1 MKTAFLITAR
11 LKSTRLP
18 KKILLE
24 VAGKPLIV
32 HMLDRIKRA
41 LTIDKIIICTST
53 NPQDD
58 PLEEIAGQEQVSCF
72 RGSEE
77 DVLVRLLEAAQS
89 HGLKYFANITADCPM
104 MDPLLIDRAVLEYQ
118 KADVDLLKYDDSNA
132 DLPFNCYLI
141 KVSAL
146 EKVCLQK
153 EETDT
158 EDWVKHFTL
167 NPDLKI
173 SSIDVEDKYRHKT
186 LKTSL
191 DYPEDYE
198 FIKHVFSELYRQD
211 TVFSIL
217 EIIDLVKR
225 RPDILNINAN
235 SELTRRWRQHQQRFQ
250 KGFVKQ

>member
-1 MKTAFLITAR
+1 MKTAFFITAR

-89 HGLKYFANITADCPM
+89 HDLKYFANITADCQM

-146 EKVCLQK
+146 EKVCQQK
-153 EETDT
+153 KEIDT
-158 EDWVKHFTL
+158 EVWLKYFTS
-167 NPDLKI
+167 NTFLKI
-173 SSIDVEDKYRHKT
+173 RNIDIEDEYRHKT

-191 DYPEDYE
+191 DYPEDYK
-198 FIKHVFSELYRQD
+198 FIKYVFAELHQHG
-211 TVFSIL
+211 TTFSML
-217 EIIDLVKR
+217 DIIDLVKK
-225 RPDILNINAN
+225 RPDILSINAN
-235 SELTRRWRQHQQRFQ
+235 ANLTRRWLHHRQTSQ
-250 KGFVKQ
+250 KRIIK

>member
-1 MKTAFLITAR
+1 M
-11 LKSTRLP
+11 
-18 KKILLE
+18 
-24 VAGKPLIV
+24 
-32 HMLDRIKRA
+32 
-41 LTIDKIIICTST
+41 
-53 NPQDD
+53 
-58 PLEEIAGQEQVSCF
+58 
-72 RGSEE
+72 
-77 DVLVRLLEAAQS
+77 
-89 HGLKYFANITADCPM
+89 
-104 MDPLLIDRAVLEYQ
+104 
-118 KADVDLLKYDDSNA
+118 LKYDDSNA
-132 DLPFNCYLI
+132 DLSFNCYLI

-158 EDWVKHFTL
+158 EDWVKHFTS

-217 EIIDLVKR
+217 EIIDLVEK

-235 SELTRRWRQHQQRFQ
+235 SELTKRWLDHRQSTQESII
-250 KGFVKQ
+250 K

>member
-146 EKVCLQK
+146 EKVCQQK
-153 EETDT
+153 KETDT
-158 EDWVKHFTL
+158 EVWLKYFTANADL
-167 NPDLKI
+167 NILNL
-173 SSIDVEDKYRHKT
+173 DVEDHYRHKI

-198 FIKHVFSELYRQD
+198 FIKCVFSALYQPD
-211 TVFSIL
+211 TIFSML
-217 EIIDLVKR
+217 DIIDLVKR

-235 SELTRRWRQHQQRFQ
+235 VDLTKRWLQHRQTLLQGAI
-250 KGFVKQ
+250 K

>member
-146 EKVCLQK
+146 EKVCQQK
-153 EETDT
+153 KEADT
-158 EDWVKHFTL
+158 EVWLRHFTS
-167 NPDLKI
+167 NPGFKVK
-173 SSIDVEDKYRHKT
+173 SIYVKDEYRHKT

-198 FIKHVFSELYRQD
+198 FMKCVFSELHKPD
-211 TVFSIL
+211 TLFSIL
-217 EIIDLVKR
+217 DVIDLVKR
-225 RPDILNINAN
+225 KPEILNINAN
-235 SELTRRWRQHQQRFQ
+235 KDLTIRWLRHWEDLK
-250 KGFVKQ
+250 KGAEI

>member
-32 HMLDRIKRA
+32 HMLDRIKNA
-41 LTIDKIIICTST
+41 TSIDKIIICTST

-89 HGLKYFANITADCPM
+89 HGLKCFANITADCPM
-104 MDPLLIDRAVLEYQ
+104 MDPKLIDRAVMEYQ
-118 KADVDLLKYDDSNA
+118 TSDADLLMYEDSNN
-132 DLPFNCYLI
+132 DIPFGCYMI
-141 KVSAL
+141 KVTAL
-146 EKVCLQK
+146 EKVCQQK
-153 EETDT
+153 KETDT
-158 EDWVKHFTL
+158 EDWDKHFTS

-173 SSIDVEDKYRHKT
+173 CSIDVEDKYRHKT

-211 TVFSIL
+211 SVFSIL

>member
-11 LKSTRLP
+11 LKSTRLQ

-77 DVLVRLLEAAQS
+77 DVLVRLMEAAQS
-89 HGLKYFANITADCPM
+89 YGLKYFANITADCPM

-118 KADVDLLKYDDSNA
+118 KADVDLLK
-132 DLPFNCYLI
+132 
-141 KVSAL
+141 
-146 EKVCLQK
+146 
-153 EETDT
+153 
-158 EDWVKHFTL
+158 
-167 NPDLKI
+167 
-173 SSIDVEDKYRHKT
+173 
-186 LKTSL
+186 
-191 DYPEDYE
+191 
-198 FIKHVFSELYRQD
+198 
-211 TVFSIL
+211 
-217 EIIDLVKR
+217 
-225 RPDILNINAN
+225 
-235 SELTRRWRQHQQRFQ
+235 
-250 KGFVKQ
+250 

>member
-24 VAGKPLIV
+24 VQGKPLIV
-32 HMLDRIKRA
+32 HMLDRIKHA
-41 LTIDKIIICTST
+41 KSIDKIIICTST

-58 PLEEIAGQEQVSCF
+58 PLEKIAAQENVFCF
-72 RGSEE
+72 RGSED
-77 DVLVRLLEAAQS
+77 DVLKRLLKAAKC
-89 HGLKYFANITADCPM
+89 HDLKHFANITADCPM
-104 MDPLLIDRAVLEYQ
+104 MDPKLIDRAVMEYQ
-118 KADVDLLKYDDSNA
+118 TSDADLLMYEDSNN
-132 DLPFNCYLI
+132 DIPFGCYMI
-141 KVSAL
+141 KVTAL
-146 EKVCLQK
+146 EKVCQQK
-153 EETDT
+153 KETDT
-158 EDWVKHFTL
+158 EDWDKHFTS

-235 SELTRRWRQHQQRFQ
+235 SELTRRWLYHRQTSQ
-250 KGFVKQ
+250 KSIIK

>member
-146 EKVCLQK
+146 EKVCQQK
-153 EETDT
+153 KETDT
-158 EDWVKHFTL
+158 EIWLKYFTANADL
-167 NPDLKI
+167 NILNL
-173 SSIDVEDKYRHKT
+173 DVEDHYRHKI

-198 FIKHVFSELYRQD
+198 FIKCVFAELHQHG
-211 TVFSIL
+211 TTFSML
-217 EIIDLVKR
+217 DIIDLVKK
-225 RPDILNINAN
+225 RPDILSINAN
-235 SELTRRWRQHQQRFQ
+235 ANLTRRWLHHRQTSQ
-250 KGFVKQ
+250 KSIIK

>member
-32 HMLDRIKRA
+32 HMLDRIKNA
-41 LTIDKIIICTST
+41 MSIDKIIICTST

-77 DVLVRLLEAAQS
+77 DVLVRLSEAAQS

-104 MDPLLIDRAVLEYQ
+104 MDPVLIDRAVMEYQ
-118 KADVDLLKYDDSNA
+118 KTDVDLLKFDDSND
-132 DLPFNCYLI
+132 DLPFCCYVV

-146 EKVCLQK
+146 EQVCLHK
-153 EETDT
+153 KETDT
-158 EDWVKHFTL
+158 EVWLKFFTSNL
-167 NPDLKI
+167 EINI
-173 SSIDVEDKYRHKT
+173 QNIVVEDEYKHKT

-191 DYPEDYE
+191 DYPEDYK
-198 FIKHVFSELYRQD
+198 FIKHVFSELYRQY
-211 TVFSIL
+211 TVYSIL

-225 RPDILNINAN
+225 RPGILNINAN
-235 SELTRRWRQHQQRFQ
+235 PELTRRWKSHFRQASLL
-250 KGFVKQ
+250 

>member
-1 MKTAFLITAR
+1 MLSDVAGRFL
-11 LKSTRLP
+11 
-18 KKILLE
+18 ILLE

-32 HMLDRIKRA
+32 HMLDRIKYA
-41 LTIDKIIICTST
+41 TSIDKIIICTST

-58 PLEEIAGQEQVSCF
+58 PLEKIAAQENVFCY
-72 RGSEE
+72 RGSED
-77 DVLVRLLEAAQS
+77 DVLARLLEAAKS
-89 HGLKYFANITADCPM
+89 HDLKHFANYTADCPM
-104 MDPLLIDRAVLEYQ
+104 MDPKLIDQAVMKYQ
-118 KADVDLLKYDDSNA
+118 NSDADLLMYDDSNN
-132 DLPFNCYLI
+132 DIPFGCYMI
-141 KVSAL
+141 KVTAL
-146 EKVCLQK
+146 EKVCQQK
-153 EETDT
+153 KETDT
-158 EDWVKHFTL
+158 EDWDIHFTS
-167 NPDLKI
+167 NPDLKIMKI
-173 SSIDVEDKYRHKT
+173 SSIDVEDKYLHKT

>member
-1 MKTAFLITAR
+1 
-11 LKSTRLP
+11 
-18 KKILLE
+18 
-24 VAGKPLIV
+24 
-32 HMLDRIKRA
+32 MLDRIKRA

-104 MDPLLIDRAVLEYQ
+104 MDPLLIDRTVMEYQ
-118 KADVDLLKYDDSNA
+118 KTDVDLLKFDDSND
-132 DLPFNCYLI
+132 DLPFCCYVV

-146 EKVCLQK
+146 EQVCLHK
-153 EETDT
+153 KETDT
-158 EDWVKHFTL
+158 EVWLKHF
-167 NPDLKI
+167 NSNSFLKI
-173 SSIDVEDKYRHKT
+173 ISIDVEDKYRHKT

-198 FIKHVFSELYRQD
+198 FIKCVFAEIHHPG
-211 TVFSIL
+211 TCFSML
-217 EIIDLVKR
+217 DIIDLVKK
-225 RPDILNINAN
+225 RPDILSINAN
-235 SELTRRWRQHQQRFQ
+235 VNLTRRWLHHRQSIQDSVI
-250 KGFVKQ
+250 K

>member
-32 HMLDRIKRA
+32 HMLDRIKNA
-41 LTIDKIIICTST
+41 TSIDKIIICTSI
-53 NPQDD
+53 NHQDD

-118 KADVDLLKYDDSNA
+118 KADVDLLKYDDSSA
-132 DLPFNCYLI
+132 DLPFDCYLI

-146 EKVCLQK
+146 EKVCQQK
-153 EETDT
+153 KETDT
-158 EDWVKHFTL
+158 EVWLKYFTVNADL
-167 NPDLKI
+167 NILNL
-173 SSIDVEDKYRHKT
+173 DVEDHYRHEI

-191 DYPEDYE
+191 DYPEDYG
-198 FIKHVFSELYRQD
+198 FIKCVFAKLHHSG
-211 TVFSIL
+211 TCFSMID
-217 EIIDLVKR
+217 IIDLVNN
-225 RPDILNINAN
+225 RPDILSINAN
-235 SELTRRWRQHQQRFQ
+235 AKLTRRWLHHRQTSQ
-250 KGFVKQ
+250 KSIIK

>member
-24 VAGKPLIV
+24 VQGKPLIV
-32 HMLDRIKRA
+32 HMLDRIKHA
-41 LTIDKIIICTST
+41 KSIDKIIICTST

-58 PLEEIAGQEQVSCF
+58 PLEKIAAQENVFCY

-89 HGLKYFANITADCPM
+89 YGLEHFANITADCPM
-104 MDPLLIDRAVLEYQ
+104 MDPVLIDRAVMKYQ
-118 KADVDLLKYDDSNA
+118 NSDADLLMYDYSNN
-132 DLPFNCYLI
+132 DIPFGCYMI
-141 KVSAL
+141 KVTAL
-146 EKVCLQK
+146 EKVCQK
-153 EETDT
+153 KNETDT
-158 EDWVKHFTL
+158 ECWDKHFTS

-173 SSIDVEDKYRHKT
+173 RSIDVEDKYRHKT

-235 SELTRRWRQHQQRFQ
+235 SELTRRWLDHRQSTQESII
-250 KGFVKQ
+250 K

>member
-146 EKVCLQK
+146 EKVCQQK
-153 EETDT
+153 KEADT
-158 EDWVKHFTL
+158 EVWLRHFTS
-167 NPDLKI
+167 NPGFKVK
-173 SSIDVEDKYRHKT
+173 SIYVKDEYRHKT

-198 FIKHVFSELYRQD
+198 FIKCVFAELHHPVTY
-211 TVFSIL
+211 FSMID
-217 EIIDLVKR
+217 IIDLVNN
-225 RPDILNINAN
+225 RPDILN
-235 SELTRRWRQHQQRFQ
+235 
-250 KGFVKQ
+250 

>member
-11 LKSTRLP
+11 LKSTRLH

-41 LTIDKIIICTST
+41 STIDKIIICTST

-58 PLEEIAGQEQVSCF
+58 PLEEIAIKENVNCF

-77 DVLVRLLEAAQS
+77 DVLVRLLDAAQS
-89 HGLKYFANITADCPM
+89 HSLKYFANITADCPM

-118 KADVDLLKYDDSNA
+118 KDDVDLLKYDDINA
-132 DLPFNCYLI
+132 DLPFSCYLI

-146 EKVCLQK
+146 EKVCQQK
-153 EETDT
+153 KETNT
-158 EDWVKHFTL
+158 EVWMKYFTENSDL
-167 NPDLKI
+167 NILNL
-173 SSIDVEDKYRHKT
+173 DVEDHYHHKI

-198 FIKHVFSELYRQD
+198 FIKCVFAELHHPE
-211 TVFSIL
+211 TCFSML
-217 EIIDLVKR
+217 DIIDLVKR

-235 SELTRRWRQHQQRFQ
+235 SELTRRWLHHRQTSQ
-250 KGFVKQ
+250 KSIIK

>member
-1 MKTAFLITAR
+1 LKTAFLITAR
-11 LKSTRLP
+11 LKSTRLQ

-118 KADVDLLKYDDSNA
+118 KTNVDLLKYDDSNA
-132 DLPFNCYLI
+132 DLPFDCYLI

-153 EETDT
+153 KETDT
-158 EDWVKHFTL
+158 EAWFKHFSS
-167 NPDLKI
+167 NPDLKVGN
-173 SSIDVEDKYRHKT
+173 IDIEDEYRHKT

-191 DYPEDYE
+191 DYPEDYD
-198 FIKHVFSELYRQD
+198 FIKCVFAELYRQD

>member
-89 HGLKYFANITADCPM
+89 HDLKYFANITADCPM
-104 MDPLLIDRAVLEYQ
+104 MDPVLIDRAVMEYQ
-118 KADVDLLKYDDSNA
+118 KTDVDLLKFDDSND
-132 DLPFNCYLI
+132 DLPFCCYVV

-146 EKVCLQK
+146 EQVCLHK
-153 EETDT
+153 KETDT
-158 EDWVKHFTL
+158 EVWLKYFTSNL
-167 NPDLKI
+167 EINI
-173 SSIDVEDKYRHKT
+173 QNIVVEDKYKHKT

-198 FIKHVFSELYRQD
+198 FIKCVFAELHHPG
-211 TVFSIL
+211 TCFSML
-217 EIIDLVKR
+217 DIIDLVKK
-225 RPDILNINAN
+225 RPDILSINAN
-235 SELTRRWRQHQQRFQ
+235 ANLTRRWLHHRQTS
-250 KGFVKQ
+250 KKSIIK